1 MKILSQNA
9 PPYADLVSG
18 LFQKNVQALLRHQQ
32 VEKKPLN
39 KQALALG
46 FLQRKVARPVR
57 SADFLTAKSEV
68 MGLIGRRDL
77 QELVNYDIYRRI
89 QEADMLE
96 EDRVQA
102 TLFCFLAALSRGRD
116 APVASFPYLVPKE
129 PAFQST
135 RVARWLINAAVQNG
149 LTIPDTLLEWLCRFR
164 RSQVIVDLLLF
175 QRDRVLEVGNSV
187 FDEQQAILE

>member
-1 MKILSQNA
+1 M
-9 PPYADLVSG
+9 
-18 LFQKNVQALLRHQQ
+18 
-32 VEKKPLN
+32 
-39 KQALALG
+39 
-46 FLQRKVARPVR
+46 R

-116 APVASFPYLVPKE
+116 AQVAYFTDLVTKE

-149 LTIPDTLLEWLCRFR
+149 LTIPDALLEWLCRFR